1 MKKTIIALGLAT
13 VMASCSSKNIS
24 SNANPLLTESKL
36 DFGAPDF
43 AAIRSE
49 HFLPAF
55 EEGMK
60 QHLSEIKAI
69 ADNQEKP
76 NFENTIVAMQKSG
89 QLLNRTSEIFFGL
102 AGAHATDSIRAI
114 EEEIAP
120 KLSAHSDSIN
130 LNTKLFNR
138 IKTVYEHER
147 AILQGEDARLLE
159 EVYQGFVRNGA
170 NLNNQDKLQL
180 TDINRRL
187 TELENKFDNQIKD
200 GVVASAVH
208 ILSADSLKGLSKEN
222 IAQAKA
228 DAQAAGKDGY
238 LITLQNTTKH
248 PYLAELDNR
257 EVRHKLFEAS
267 IKRNELGDQ
276 YDTQQTIKDIAL
288 LRAKKA
294 RLLGKEN
301 YASWTLQDQMAK
313 EPQHVELFIRN
324 LVKAYLPKAQEDT
337 KELEAFAQTLEGNS
351 FHLEAWDWDYYA
363 EKLRKSKFDINE
375 NDLKPYFHLDS
386 VVKNGIFYMAKQ
398 LYNIDF
404 IERNDLPV
412 YAEGVKIYD
421 VLNQNKE
428 RIALFYTDYYR
439 RATKGGG
446 AWMSNWVSQSH
457 LLGKRPIIYNVCNFA
472 PPINREATLLN
483 MDEVLTVFHEFGH
496 ALHGI
501 FANQKYEKLSGT
513 NVARDFVEMPSQ
525 FHEHWATD
533 PAVIKNY
540 AKHYKTG
547 APMPQE
553 LIDRLRKAATFNQ
566 AYALG
571 ENIAAVILDMA
582 WHTLT
587 PESNIEDVRK
597 FEEDAL
603 AHFGMVNKLIPPRY
617 KSTYFSHSMGGDYSA
632 GYYSYLWSEVLDNNI
647 YDWFKA
653 HGGLTAKNGARFKE
667 LILSKGNSED
677 LNAIFKE
684 MTGLN
689 EPDVKSLMRAKGL
702 Q

>member
-55 EEGMK
+55 EEGMR

-102 AGAHATDSIRAI
+102 AGADATDSIRAI

-138 IKTVYEHER
+138 IKAVYEQER
-147 AILQGEDARLLE
+147 ATLQGEDARLLE

-200 GVVASAVH
+200 GVAASAVH
-208 ILSADSLKGLSKEN
+208 ILSADSLKGLSEEN

-276 YDTQQTIKDIAL
+276 YDTQQTIKEITR
-288 LRAKKA
+288 LRA
-294 RLLGKEN
+294 
-301 YASWTLQDQMAK
+301 
-313 EPQHVELFIRN
+313 
-324 LVKAYLPKAQEDT
+324 
-337 KELEAFAQTLEGNS
+337 
-351 FHLEAWDWDYYA
+351 
-363 EKLRKSKFDINE
+363 
-375 NDLKPYFHLDS
+375 
-386 VVKNGIFYMAKQ
+386 
-398 LYNIDF
+398 
-404 IERNDLPV
+404 
-412 YAEGVKIYD
+412 
-421 VLNQNKE
+421 
-428 RIALFYTDYYR
+428 
-439 RATKGGG
+439 
-446 AWMSNWVSQSH
+446 
-457 LLGKRPIIYNVCNFA
+457 
-472 PPINREATLLN
+472 
-483 MDEVLTVFHEFGH
+483 
-496 ALHGI
+496 
-501 FANQKYEKLSGT
+501 
-513 NVARDFVEMPSQ
+513 
-525 FHEHWATD
+525 
-533 PAVIKNY
+533 
-540 AKHYKTG
+540 
-547 APMPQE
+547 
-553 LIDRLRKAATFNQ
+553 
-566 AYALG
+566 
-571 ENIAAVILDMA
+571 
-582 WHTLT
+582 
-587 PESNIEDVRK
+587 
-597 FEEDAL
+597 
-603 AHFGMVNKLIPPRY
+603 
-617 KSTYFSHSMGGDYSA
+617 
-632 GYYSYLWSEVLDNNI
+632 
-647 YDWFKA
+647 
-653 HGGLTAKNGARFKE
+653 
-667 LILSKGNSED
+667 
-677 LNAIFKE
+677 
-684 MTGLN
+684 
-689 EPDVKSLMRAKGL
+689 
-702 Q
+702 